1 MTGLAAEDGDE
12 EDAAES
18 SPSKTPKTKKK
29 KKSGS
34 GKGKGKARA
43 EAEESEDV
51 LVKGEEGESD
61 GADELARKRIPWIRK
76 AAKHD
81 VRQSESGCGR

>member
-18 SPSKTPKTKKK
+18 SPSKTPKT

-61 GADELARKRIPWIRK
+61 GADELA
-76 AAKHD
+76 
-81 VRQSESGCGR
+81 